1 MRNRFL
7 ASLALSLVSG
17 AALAE
22 PTFVQRLEGAAA
34 ACSITGGSLGTE
46 AFLARRDYGERSAK
60 YKKAIDKAYKET
72 QECVESGKPKLK
84 PYVKNEI
91 EKYPQLKP
99 VITDAYAA
107 WLGYM
112 DWLSTPRDYADE
124 SVEKRTYEAAINRLK
139 AEIDVM

>member
-1 MRNRFL
+1 MRKRL
-7 ASLALSLVSG
+7 LGCMSLALIS
-17 AALAE
+17 AQAMAE

-34 ACSITGGSLGTE
+34 ACSITGAGLSTE

-60 YKKAIDKAYKET
+60 YKKAIDKAYKES
-72 QECVESGKPKLK
+72 QECVDTGKPKLK
-84 PYVKNEI
+84 PYVKDEI

-99 VITDAYAA
+99 AITDAYAA

-124 SVEKRTYEAAINRLK
+124 SAEKRNYEAAINKLK